1 MKPAV
6 IRASQTHAN
15 PMKNGRIAP
24 SIALIVASA
33 FVLSG
38 RPSLAAEPPPQL
50 LTRIAQREAE
60 NGNARKDYLYRQLV
74 TIQELNSA
82 GVVTGQ
88 YHEASDITFSANR
101 VRNEQVV
108 DAATNT
114 LTRIKLTPED
124 FSDLRNVQPFLLTPD
139 QVPLYEGQFKGEE
152 TMDGYPCFVEYIRP
166 RQILAGQ
173 RFFEGTLWVRQSDF
187 SVVRSEGQAVPQI
200 ETLTEQNLFPHFTT
214 IRREI
219 DGKWFFPVRTYADDT
234 LYFRQEPERIRIDI
248 RYENYRRFGA
258 ESTITYGTGNQPP
271 PSQPPPAPSQPTQPK
286 K

>member
-1 MKPAV
+1 
-6 IRASQTHAN
+6 
-15 PMKNGRIAP
+15 MKNGRIAP

-33 FVLSG
+33 FVL
-38 RPSLAAEPPPQL
+38 PVHPVLAADPPPQL
-50 LTRIAQREAE
+50 LKKIAQREAE
-60 NGNARKDYLYRQLV
+60 NGNARQNYLYRQTV
-74 TIQELNSA
+74 TIQELNAS
-82 GVVTGQ
+82 GIVTGQ
-88 YHEASDITFSANR
+88 YHEASDITFSTSH
-101 VRNEQVV
+101 VRNEQPVGSPQ
-108 DAATNT
+108 NT
-114 LTRIKLTPED
+114 LTRIKLTAED

-166 RQILAGQ
+166 RQILSGQ
-173 RFFEGTLWVRQSDF
+173 RFFQGTLWVRQSDL

-234 LYFRQEPERIRIDI
+234 LYFRQEPEHIRIEI

-258 ESTITYGTGNQPP
+258 ESTITYGSGNQPATP
-271 PSQPPPAPSQPTQPK
+271 PASPPPQQQK